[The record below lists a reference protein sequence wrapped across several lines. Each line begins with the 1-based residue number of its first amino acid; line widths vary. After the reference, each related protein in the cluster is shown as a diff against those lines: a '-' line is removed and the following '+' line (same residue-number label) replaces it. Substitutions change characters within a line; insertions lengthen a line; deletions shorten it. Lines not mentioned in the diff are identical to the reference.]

1 MDVSLDETMTAED
14 AQLASLN
21 CDAADTQAALL
32 NDAADEQPAL
42 LSGDA
47 TDAPALNVEEY
58 TVYVAEITGAH
69 GVSGNV
75 RIRPIGTVDVAI
87 KALQSVK
94 TVLAKSADGT
104 RMMQMTLSSV
114 RKQPSP
120 KGAWIARFKDTKDRN
135 DAEALYGL
143 QLFVRDNERPAL
155 PEGQY
160 YVDEILG
167 AEVVTDAG
175 RALGTLTEI
184 LDTPAN
190 EVYVTDKGALIPVV
204 DEFIVSLDAA
214 AKRIVVRDVPGLL
227 DEA

>member
-1 MDVSLDETMTAED
+1 MNPNMDETTRVKE
-14 AQLASLN
+14 
-21 CDAADTQAALL
+21 TV
-32 NDAADEQPAL
+32 DEVEQGP
-42 LSGDA
+42 
-47 TDAPALNVEEY
+47 PLNVEEY
-58 TVYVAEITGAH
+58 TIYVAEITGAH

-75 RIRPIGTVDVAI
+75 RIRPIGTVEVAI

-94 TVLAKSADGT
+94 RVLAKSADGAKIFPL
-104 RMMQMTLSSV
+104 TLASV

-120 KGAWIARFKDTKDRN
+120 NGAWIARFKDTKDRQQ
-135 DAEALYGL
+135 AEELYGL

-155 PEGQY
+155 PEGQF

-214 AKRIVVRDVPGLL
+214 ARRIVVRDVPGLL